1 MVDLKL
7 ENDERIIFRV
17 RDAGIS
23 DGKTNDTLEGL
34 FLTNRHLISV
44 YEKPFALFSKEKM
57 IIDKKPLE
65 LISSCNDEI
74 QVSTVKDD
82 EFEVA
87 LHIFYDNEMDYLYSL
102 GEDVPKSMYLQWED
116 AIKKAVIE
124 NRKNIPLKEE
134 NDNENVESTFS
145 AIITEETNEKNEP
158 SKALNVIF
166 CTICGAKNNFEAK
179 FCQSCGS
186 PIQIINNS
194 QKVEKSFEVP
204 QNIKP
209 SYSERKQ
216 EYAGKIIKCPSCGEI
231 LDAFVFKCP
240 SCGYEL
246 RGVCSNQALSELFAK
261 LEAIDLQPDNNV
273 QLKKH
278 NNSGEITEK
287 EKQKI
292 SLIRNF
298 PIPNTRED
306 LYEFLIM
313 AFSNIDMEHIE
324 GVNDSSQSEGDKA
337 ISEAWRAKY
346 EQAYHKAKIS
356 FGKLPEFQELNIKF
370 TNKINKHEHKKNMY
384 RKSMVIFIAIY
395 IIAGILGMSYMMA
408 DTSRKQK
415 VVDAENERLELLLE
429 DIQECIQDGDFS
441 KARALC
447 TSLTFNVSVSL
458 QSERDA
464 KKHWNEVREE
474 LISTIEDA
482 EKN

>member
-1 MVDLKL
+1 MPYGWMANDFRINITIGGLKLMVDLKL
-7 ENDERIIFRV
+7 ENDERIICRV

-44 YEKPFALFSKEKM
+44 YRKPFALFSREKM

-65 LISSCNDEI
+65 LISRYNDEV
-74 QVSTVKDD
+74 QVTTVKDD
-82 EFEVA
+82 EFKVA
-87 LHIFYDNEMDYLYSL
+87 LHIFYDNGMDYLYSL
-102 GEDVPKSMYLQWED
+102 GEDVPKSKYLQWED
-116 AIKKAVIE
+116 AIKKVVIK
-124 NRKNIPLKEE
+124 NRKNIPFKKE
-134 NDNENVESTFS
+134 NDNENTESTFGVTV
-145 AIITEETNEKNEP
+145 TEEANEKNES
-158 SKALNVIF
+158 SKAFNVIF
-166 CTICGAKNNFEAK
+166 CTKCGAKNNFEAK

-204 QNIKP
+204 QNIKL

-216 EYAGKIIKCPSCGEI
+216 EYAGKLIKCPSCGEI

-240 SCGYEL
+240 LCGYEL

-324 GVNDSSQSEGDKA
+324 GVNDSSQSESDKA

-346 EQAYHKAKIS
+346 E
-356 FGKLPEFQELNIKF
+356 
-370 TNKINKHEHKKNMY
+370 
-384 RKSMVIFIAIY
+384 
-395 IIAGILGMSYMMA
+395 
-408 DTSRKQK
+408 
-415 VVDAENERLELLLE
+415 
-429 DIQECIQDGDFS
+429 C
-441 KARALC
+441 
-447 TSLTFNVSVSL
+447 
-458 QSERDA
+458 
-464 KKHWNEVREE
+464 
-474 LISTIEDA
+474 
-482 EKN
+482 